1 MTFYRQLTSIQAIIK
16 TYNLT
21 VVTDNNIN
29 HQTVE
34 GMIDGYLISIGVG
47 YEFQVISWWNK
58 TTGEIKTYNF

>member
-1 MTFYRQLTSIQAIIK
+1 MTFDQQLTSIQAIIK
-16 TYNLT
+16 SYNLT

-58 TTGEIKTYNF
+58 TTGETKTYNF